1 MSLEEQLAANTAALQ
16 ALTAAVMAT
25 TKLAPAGGADKAEAS
40 KAEASKADKPAAT
53 EGKAGKGKAAA
64 DTKPA
69 TGLTA
74 EQLTTVIVGAVKT
87 HGKDKV
93 LAVLKDDFGVGSGK
107 EITDPAVRE
116 QAAAKIKALDDAEPD
131 LG

>member
-16 ALTAAVMAT
+16 ALTAAVLAT
-25 TKLAPAGGADKAEAS
+25 TKLAPAGAAIGTADKAEAS
-40 KAEASKADKPAAT
+40 KPEAGAA
-53 EGKAGKGKAAA
+53 GKAGKGKAA
-64 DTKPA
+64 DTKPAA

-74 EQLTTVIVGAVKT
+74 EQLTAVIVGAVKT

-93 LAVLKDDFGVGSGK
+93 LAILKDDFGVGSGK

-116 QAAAKIKALDDAEPD
+116 QAAAKIKALDDAEAD